1 MDKPLVQVNFSEV
14 LLKEVSFNR
23 PSSLSDETYKID
35 VVDSIVID
43 EVDSKSF
50 KVIYTRETKGDIPFG
65 FKVVFEFVTFLD
77 DQGIEYYNGDLDK
90 IKNFAEARKVEIIN
104 NMGLAARASLLIG
117 NIVKEVGNP
126 FITQPAVIVTK
137 K

>member
-23 PSSLSDETYKID
+23 PSSLGEEIYKID
-35 VVDSIVID
+35 VVDSIIID
-43 EVDSKSF
+43 EVDAKSF
-50 KVIYTRETKGDIPFG
+50 KVIYVRENRGGIPFK
-65 FKVVFEFVTFLD
+65 FKVAFDFVTYLD
-77 DQGIEYYNGDLDK
+77 EQGIEYYNGDLDK
-90 IKNFAEARKVEIIN
+90 IKNFAEARKVEIVN

-117 NIVKEVGNP
+117 NIAKEVGNP

>member
-23 PSSLSDETYKID
+23 SKSLGEETYKID
-35 VVDSIVID
+35 VVDSIIVD
-43 EVDSKSF
+43 EVDAKSF
-50 KVIYTRETKGDIPFG
+50 KVIYVRETKGDNPFK
-65 FKVVFEFVTFLD
+65 FKVVFDFVTYLD
-77 DQGIEYYNGDLDK
+77 EQGIEYYKGDLDK
-90 IKNFAEARKVEIIN
+90 IKNFAETRKVEIVN
-104 NMGLAARASLLIG
+104 NMGLVARASLLIG

-126 FITQPAVIVTK
+126 FITQPAVIVAK